1 LFGHFSCTL
10 VSYCLYMFLYIVLPL
25 NYVNAIYDY
34 DLPQVKGGEDIQVYH
49 KKGMEQQV
57 SYLIKEFS

>member
-1 LFGHFSCTL
+1 
-10 VSYCLYMFLYIVLPL
+10 MFLYIVLPL